1 MIDGVDV
8 TEAMTPVDTDGTI
21 AKWELTVLN
30 PGSIT
35 AMDQEG
41 HAQTVSLGGSQNG
54 SGTIQVRKHT
64 APSAFLAHG
73 SVNVWDY
80 HLTNYDD
87 HGQVRVKPSTTT
99 FSLGQKKDEIRYYAP
114 KAELKD
120 DETADNVYHVSGEAI
135 VMFNYTSEADKQWF
149 DSISDVDLVS
159 GNGNKN
165 TINADLTWSSD
176 LADHH
181 GKTVG
186 QITVPLGQTNFYSN
200 GLYYLRV
207 EIRKYGYADSDRGW

>member
-1 MIDGVDV
+1 MGADGF
-8 TEAMTPVDTDGTI
+8 
-21 AKWELTVLN
+21 KSC
-30 PGSIT
+30 SIT

-99 FSLGQKKDEIRYYAP
+99 FS
-114 KAELKD
+114 
-120 DETADNVYHVSGEAI
+120 
-135 VMFNYTSEADKQWF
+135 
-149 DSISDVDLVS
+149 
-159 GNGNKN
+159 
-165 TINADLTWSSD
+165 
-176 LADHH
+176 
-181 GKTVG
+181 
-186 QITVPLGQTNFYSN
+186 
-200 GLYYLRV
+200 
-207 EIRKYGYADSDRGW
+207 SDRKKMRSGIMRRKQN